1 MARPAGVKFKVDE
14 NLSVEAV
21 ALFASQGYDAVTVVA
36 QGMTGISD
44 PDLAKVIRREKRA
57 IVTQDT
63 DFLDIAAYPPADY
76 SGIVVLRLAR
86 PSRRAALG
94 AIERLVLPALAT
106 TPLVATLWVVDDS
119 RIRVHG

>member
-1 MARPAGVKFKVDE
+1 MKFKVDE
-14 NLSVEAV
+14 NLAAEAA
-21 ALFASQGYDAVTVVA
+21 ALLASHGHDAVTVVD
-36 QGMTGISD
+36 QGMKGWTD
-44 PDLAKVIRREKRA
+44 PDLAKVVQSEKRA

-63 DFLDIAAYPPADY
+63 DFLDIAAYPPASY

-106 TPLVATLWVVDDS
+106 TPLAATLWVVDDV
-119 RIRVHG
+119 RVRVHG